1 MLLLKNGVLLDPYTE
16 TEQRQ
21 DILIDDQGVI
31 AAIAPNITEP
41 AEIIDLTGKTVS
53 PGLVDVHVHFRD
65 PGLTYKE
72 DILTGAAA
80 AAAGGFTTVVCMA
93 NTKPVVD
100 NVETLRYVLEKA
112 KQAPIHV
119 LQACAVT
126 KGLAG
131 KELTDFAAL
140 HAAGAPG
147 FTDDGINLTNA
158 RLCQEA
164 MCRAKDLHVP
174 LSFHEEDP
182 NLILSPGV
190 NYGSAAAIQFGVSGA
205 MPASEECMIARDIA
219 LALRTGAR
227 VAFQHVSSG
236 NSVDLIRVGKQLGAD
251 IHAEATPHHL
261 SLTEEAVLEY
271 GVNARMNP
279 PLRTEYDR
287 QKLIAGLQDGTIDMI
302 ATDHAPHASEEK
314 NQPFAK
320 APSGITGLETSFA
333 VCNTALVQTG
343 KLTRMQLMRVMSQNP
358 AEFYRMTGKSVE
370 VGNRAELMIADWD
383 APVVFTEYR
392 SKSTNTPFTGKPLIG
407 AVCAIVM
414 GNQYYRQRG

>member
-1 MLLLKNGVLLDPYTE
+1 M
-16 TEQRQ
+16 
-21 DILIDDQGVI
+21 
-31 AAIAPNITEP
+31 
-41 AEIIDLTGKTVS
+41 
-53 PGLVDVHVHFRD
+53 
-65 PGLTYKE
+65 
-72 DILTGAAA
+72 TGAAA

-131 KELTDFAAL
+131 KDLTDFAAL

-314 NQPFAK
+314 ISPLPKRRPASPDWKPPLQCA
-320 APSGITGLETSFA
+320 
-333 VCNTALVQTG
+333 
-343 KLTRMQLMRVMSQNP
+343 TRRWCRPESSH
-358 AEFYRMTGKSVE
+358 ECS
-370 VGNRAELMIADWD
+370 
-383 APVVFTEYR
+383 
-392 SKSTNTPFTGKPLIG
+392 S
-407 AVCAIVM
+407 CA
-414 GNQYYRQRG
+414 